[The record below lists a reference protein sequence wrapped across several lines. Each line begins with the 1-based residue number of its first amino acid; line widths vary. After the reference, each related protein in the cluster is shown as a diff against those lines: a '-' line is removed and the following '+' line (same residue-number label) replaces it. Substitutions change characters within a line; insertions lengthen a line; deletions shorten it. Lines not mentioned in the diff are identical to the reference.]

1 MTLNKADIFSAKRKL
16 LEVEVTEWGG
26 TVFIRPLTLAQ
37 QAKLADNGIKN
48 EDSTVQV
55 RMKDVMLPLILWS
68 VVDENGD
75 RIFDD
80 SDKEK
85 LMDTPAS
92 ALLALQEKILDNS
105 GLTAESRAE
114 LEKNLKTAPD
124 SSPSLQ

>member
-105 GLTAESRAE
+105 GLTAESRTE